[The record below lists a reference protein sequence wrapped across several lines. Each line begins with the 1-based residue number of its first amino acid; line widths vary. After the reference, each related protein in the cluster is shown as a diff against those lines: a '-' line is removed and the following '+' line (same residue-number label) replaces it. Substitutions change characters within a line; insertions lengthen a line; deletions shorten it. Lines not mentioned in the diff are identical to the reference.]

1 MCPHPCAMTDN
12 ITYLV
17 YAPLVETTI
26 LISLRKAI
34 FGLIS
39 QSKVP
44 PRASVKPVA
53 YSFSDARQRVNDIVK
68 LRGTGNNSSSPERS
82 LLGHRSPTS
91 LTTADT
97 FRSRSGMD
105 VERGGV
111 DADDDD
117 LESMPRNS
125 GFYREPP
132 RNIFDDL

>member
-1 MCPHPCAMTDN
+1 MTDN

-17 YAPLVETTI
+17 YAPLAETTI

-111 DADDDD
+111 DADDD